1 MDVRETS
8 LHVSLLRLVAVLEIV
23 VAPLEITC
31 TMLVARHAG
40 YFASETSISKSVISL
55 AQRDNCNINAGNF
68 VRYCFVL
75 LRNNVGNKETRL
87 PY

>member
-8 LHVSLLRLVAVLEIV
+8 LHASLLRRVAVLEIV

-31 TMLVARHAG
+31 TMLVARYAG

-55 AQRDNCNINAGNF
+55 AQRDNCNINTGNF
-68 VRYCFVL
+68 VRCFVL